1 MPPFGACQSS
11 LAPAW
16 DTVSAMNH
24 PVDAP
29 HRHLGPVRCCRGS
42 VPGHR
47 AAASL
52 LHRRGLS
59 ASSNSRAASN
69 RASGVMVAQWN
80 LSCTLG
86 LRLCLREAFAVAHQV
101 LAG

>member
-1 MPPFGACQSS
+1 M
-11 LAPAW
+11 
-16 DTVSAMNH
+16 
-24 PVDAP
+24 
-29 HRHLGPVRCCRGS
+29 
-42 VPGHR
+42 
-47 AAASL
+47 

-101 LAG
+101 LAGWLRDLKVITAAMGAIMVVILPKRSLSHRPRQKVAEICGIN